1 MDGWVVTR
9 IIISPRLGLVSAV
22 TSAVVVQ
29 LKLLLNS
36 CTAAR
41 ISLTLVLVTIAL
53 ALDDC

>member
-9 IIISPRLGLVSAV
+9 IIISPWLDLVSAV

-29 LKLLLNS
+29 LKPFPDS

-41 ISLTLVLVTIAL
+41 ISLTLVLVRIAL